1 MLMEGHV
8 LQVAGAAPQPHT
20 RPWPGCATQKW
31 GAQILGSW
39 VRGLGGRGDILASG
53 GRDPARSRAVAPS
66 AGGRTSRARDA
77 WPAGPVPRVCTCAR
91 TRARLPSC
99 ARTRTRA
106 HARLRACERPV
117 TRPDTLP
124 THGHGQG
131 RGIVFTEPLAM
142 PTDAQPHRAP
152 CRRLPRRVP
161 RGPWCWGLG
170 PSPDVAAPHR
180 ALPHPCSVSKSR
192 TAPADRASCLTAARP
207 WASPRTRHPS
217 CCKLTSPAA
226 CNQIPLHP
234 STQPCPSWLPRPVS
248 SSLALVGPQ
257 DGSHPPTFQP
267 SSPPSFAT

>member
-106 HARLRACERPV
+106 HARLRACDPSRAP
-117 TRPDTLP
+117 TRYPPTGTGRAEALSLP
-124 THGHGQG
+124 SPSQCPPMLSLTGPPAADSPAECPGGPGAGGWVPPLMSPHP
-131 RGIVFTEPLAM
+131 TELCPIRAQS
-142 PTDAQPHRAP
+142 PSPAQPLQIR
-152 CRRLPRRVP
+152 
-161 RGPWCWGLG
+161 
-170 PSPDVAAPHR
+170 
-180 ALPHPCSVSKSR
+180 
-192 TAPADRASCLTAARP
+192 PA
-207 WASPRTRHPS
+207 
-217 CCKLTSPAA
+217 
-226 CNQIPLHP
+226 
-234 STQPCPSWLPRPVS
+234 V
-248 SSLALVGPQ
+248 
-257 DGSHPPTFQP
+257 
-267 SSPPSFAT
+267 

>member
-8 LQVAGAAPQPHT
+8 LQVAGAAPQPHA

-106 HARLRACERPV
+106 HARLRACDPSRAP
-117 TRPDTLP
+117 TRYPPTGTGRAEALSLP
-124 THGHGQG
+124 SPSQCPPMLSLTGPPAADPPAECPGGPGAGGWVPPLMSPHP
-131 RGIVFTEPLAM
+131 TELCPIRAQS
-142 PTDAQPHRAP
+142 PSPAQP
-152 CRRLPRRVP
+152 LQI
-161 RGPWCWGLG
+161 GPA
-170 PSPDVAAPHR
+170 V
-180 ALPHPCSVSKSR
+180 
-192 TAPADRASCLTAARP
+192 
-207 WASPRTRHPS
+207 
-217 CCKLTSPAA
+217 
-226 CNQIPLHP
+226 
-234 STQPCPSWLPRPVS
+234 
-248 SSLALVGPQ
+248 
-257 DGSHPPTFQP
+257 
-267 SSPPSFAT
+267 